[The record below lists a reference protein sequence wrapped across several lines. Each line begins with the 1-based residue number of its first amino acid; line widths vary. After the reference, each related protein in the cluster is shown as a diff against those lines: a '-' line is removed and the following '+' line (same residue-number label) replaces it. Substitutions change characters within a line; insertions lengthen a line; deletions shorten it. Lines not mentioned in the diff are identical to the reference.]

1 MKTHGS
7 IPQAAPKI
15 VVRGLSA
22 RSTRGVLTYG
32 NLSFPCA
39 FGRSGRQAG
48 KREGD
53 GATPLGSFALRQAFY
68 RPDRLPRPR
77 TRLPLSPIDPIRR
90 LVRCTA
96 RIATTTVRSIIRT
109 RRAPSACGGTTGS
122 TTSSWSW
129 ATTITRASPAAAAR
143 CSCMSAGPASTPT
156 EGCIALARPHLLR
169 LLRAI
174 APDTSDRLIR
184 AHQKKRPGMPK
195 HRAEFRARLGEG
207 ARSGEVRGPRTG

>member
-7 IPQAAPKI
+7 QPRPAPKI

-39 FGRSGRQAG
+39 IGRSGRRAG

-53 GATPLGSFALRQAFY
+53 GATPLGSFALRRALY
-68 RPDRLPRPR
+68 RPDRLPRPATHLTLR
-77 TRLPLSPIDPIRR
+77 AIMPSDGWCDAPTDRNYNRRVDHPYPASAERLWRDDGLYDVVVVMGYNDHPR
-90 LVRCTA
+90 
-96 RIATTTVRSIIRT
+96 
-109 RRAPSACGGTTGS
+109 
-122 TTSSWSW
+122 
-129 ATTITRASPAAAAR
+129 
-143 CSCMSAGPASTPT
+143 SAGRGSAVFLHVAGLGLTPT

-174 APDTSDRLIR
+174 SPR
-184 AHQKKRPGMPK
+184 
-195 HRAEFRARLGEG
+195 
-207 ARSGEVRGPRTG
+207 VRVTVPA

>member
-1 MKTHGS
+1 MAA

-32 NLSFPCA
+32 GLSFPCA
-39 FGRSGRQAG
+39 LGRSGRLAG

-68 RPDRLPRPR
+68 RPDRLLRPR
-77 TRLPLSPIDPIRR
+77 TRLPTVADRAVRR

-96 RIATTTVRSIIRT
+96 RIATTTVRSIIPI
-109 RRAPSACGGTTGS
+109 RRAPSSMWRADGLYDVVVVMGYNERPRIAGRGS
-122 TTSSWSW
+122 
-129 ATTITRASPAAAAR
+129 AVF
-143 CSCMSAGPASTPT
+143 MHVAGPGLKPT

-174 APDTSDRLIR
+174 APGTRVSIR
-184 AHQKKRPGMPK
+184 PDA
-195 HRAEFRARLGEG
+195 RA
-207 ARSGEVRGPRTG
+207 

>member
-39 FGRSGRQAG
+39 FGRSGRHAG

-53 GATPLGSFALRQAFY
+53 GATPLGSFALRLVFY
-68 RPDRLPRPR
+68 RPDRLPRPM
-77 TRLPLSPIDPIRR
+77 TRLALSALDPSDGW
-90 LVRCTA
+90 CD
-96 RIATTTVRSIIRT
+96 
-109 RRAPSACGGTTGS
+109 APTDRNYNRPVEHPYPVSAERMWRDDGLYDVVVVMGYNDQPRVAGRGS
-122 TTSSWSW
+122 
-129 ATTITRASPAAAAR
+129 AVF
-143 CSCMSAGPASTPT
+143 MHVAGPGFTPT
-156 EGCIALARPHLLR
+156 EGCIALAQPHLLR

-174 APDTSDRLIR
+174 APDTRIEI
-184 AHQKKRPGMPK
+184 A
-195 HRAEFRARLGEG
+195 A
-207 ARSGEVRGPRTG
+207 